1 MYARFFCK
9 MKWKERT
16 KQDHGAPKC
25 SKLELTPTGGQWIKS
40 PSRLQ
45 RLRRPSS
52 PSPALFSFSGKRFSP
67 RHRGDLHFSGMGLS
81 TWGHGHVRGTWARR
95 APHPGCSGGKPR
107 QPRPSSQHSTRLPA
121 SSLES
126 RTMMGGDVPRASP
139 ADGLDGRETFCRS
152 AGIFF
157 TGFPR
162 AHARRPA
169 CRRRELSVA
178 AIFFTGF
185 PRAHARRPACRRREL
200 SVAACRS
207 KDGDSSIQLAFSS
220 GKN

>member
-1 MYARFFCK
+1 MEGNEKKPWCAKVLQAGADADRRAVDNRRADCK
-9 MKWKERT
+9 
-16 KQDHGAPKC
+16 GC
-25 SKLELTPTGGQWIKS
+25 GGHLL
-40 PSRLQ
+40 P
-45 RLRRPSS
+45 RRPCF
-52 PSPALFSFSGKRFSP
+52 PSPGNASLPGTAATCTS
-67 RHRGDLHFSGMGLS
+67 RG
-81 TWGHGHVRGTWARR
+81 WGFPLGDTGTWARR

-126 RTMMGGDVPRASP
+126 QTMMGGDVPRASP
-139 ADGLDGRETFCRS
+139 ADGRDGRETFCRS
-152 AGIFF
+152 AG
-157 TGFPR
+157 
-162 AHARRPA
+162 
-169 CRRRELSVA
+169 
-178 AIFFTGF
+178 IFFTGF